1 MKVDDR
7 ELLHL
12 LRKELVALEAGA
24 YRRLETSP
32 WRAGLI
38 FEDSPLCPNRNHNVA
53 RKPCANCVLARFI
66 PLRSQSEL
74 GACRSIRLTTDGQ
87 TLRTLY
93 ASGTVE
99 EIEAVVGNWLRR
111 TIYRLEWDVEAKEKF
126 LQPAT
131 LSTDTVLPTGDH
143 GQH

>member
-12 LRKELVALEAGA
+12 LRKELAALEAGN

-53 RKPCANCVLARFI
+53 RKPCADCVLARYI
-66 PLRSQSEL
+66 PLRSQAET
-74 GACRSIRLTTDGQ
+74 GACRNIRLTTDGQ

-93 ASGTVE
+93 ASGTAE
-99 EIEAVVGNWLRR
+99 EIEHVVGNWLRR
-111 TIYRLEWDVEAKEKF
+111 AIYRLEWEVEAKEKF
-126 LQPAT
+126 LEPAT
-131 LSTDTVLPTGDH
+131 LSTDSPLPTGTH
-143 GQH
+143 SR